1 MNEQEKI
8 PDQARENRMLRL
20 FLTGGLLFCFCT
32 GLVFLYFHPPGSTR
46 FLPPCLFYRL
56 TGLYCAGCGST
67 RALYTALHGDFAG
80 ALRCNLLLFPLLLLI
95 ALFLWRPRLLQHTRL
110 LLWIVFFIVLYW
122 VLRNL
127 PFHPFLLLAPH

>member
-1 MNEQEKI
+1 
-8 PDQARENRMLRL
+8 MLHL

-80 ALRCNLLLFPLLLLI
+80 ALRCNLLLFPLLLPSGTTGI
-95 ALFLWRPRLLQHTRL
+95 GALNSLGVSPEGDSEPSTVSERL
-110 LLWIVFFIVLYW
+110 
-122 VLRNL
+122 
-127 PFHPFLLLAPH
+127 